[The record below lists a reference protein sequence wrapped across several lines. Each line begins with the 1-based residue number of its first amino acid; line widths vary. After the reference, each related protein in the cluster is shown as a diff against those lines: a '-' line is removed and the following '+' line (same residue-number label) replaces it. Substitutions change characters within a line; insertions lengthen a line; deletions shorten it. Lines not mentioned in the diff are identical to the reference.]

1 MIGKKTLNPRKN
13 LKIREE
19 RGASIE
25 EVITNGE
32 LLDVRE
38 NPKYTDQV
46 IEIYFYRDYIWAVI
60 CGVNPDRYITMY
72 KSRKLK
78 KEFGL

>member
-1 MIGKKTLNPRKN
+1 MKKVNRVKN
-13 LKIREE
+13 EKIQAE

-25 EVITNGE
+25 EVLLHGR
-32 LLDVRE
+32 LLDVRT
-38 NPKYTDQV
+38 NTKYPGQFV
-46 IEIYFYRDYIWAVI
+46 EIYFYREYVWAVI
-60 CGVNPDRYITMY
+60 TGTKPDRYITMY